1 MIAVLRRIL
10 SCFLFAVVV
19 LAGFGPADFFQ
30 DLPRTLFF
38 FSSIVVIFR
47 LSGSQVAL
55 KKGKEQGES
64 DSLFVLLLVLT
75 FAAGFF
81 IPFFAGRKIFDLN
94 IPSFLRYLG
103 LFCVHAGMF
112 IRLVAVRT
120 LKRQFSIYVAIQENH
135 QLITNGIY
143 SQIRHPIYLGAFLT
157 LTGFALIFP
166 TLPGFLFV
174 FIYSMLLG
182 HRMTQEERLM
192 LKHFGS
198 VYEEYISKSYR
209 LIPHIY

>member
-1 MIAVLRRIL
+1 MIPVLRATL
-10 SCFLFAVVV
+10 SCFAFAVVV
-19 LAGFGPADFFQ
+19 LTGFGPAKFFD

-38 FSSIVVIFR
+38 FSALIIIFR
-47 LSGSQVAL
+47 LSDGQISRNR
-55 KKGKEQGES
+55 GKEQGES
-64 DSLFVLLLVLT
+64 KSLFALLILLT
-75 FAAGFF
+75 LATGFF
-81 IPFFAGRKIFDLN
+81 IPFFSSRKITDLN
-94 IPSFLRYLG
+94 FPIFFRYLG
-103 LFCVHAGMF
+103 LVLFHTGMF
-112 IRLVAVRT
+112 IRINAVRT

-135 QLITNGIY
+135 QLITSGIY
-143 SQIRHPIYLGAFLT
+143 SQIRHPIYLGAFLS

-166 TLPGFLFV
+166 TLLGFLFV
-174 FIYSMLLG
+174 IIYSMLLG

>member
-1 MIAVLRRIL
+1 VLRPIL
-10 SCFLFAVVV
+10 SCFAFATVI
-19 LAGFGPADFFQ
+19 LAGFGSTEFFN

-38 FSSIVVIFR
+38 FSTLVIIIR
-47 LSGSQVAL
+47 LSDGQTSL
-55 KKGKEQGES
+55 KRGKEQGES
-64 DSLFVLLLVLT
+64 ESLFILLIVLT
-75 FAAGFF
+75 LATGFF
-81 IPFFAGRKIFDLN
+81 IPFFASRKITELN
-94 IPSFLRYLG
+94 LSIFFRYLG
-103 LFCVHAGMF
+103 LILFHTGMF
-112 IRLVAVRT
+112 IRIQAVRT

-143 SQIRHPIYLGAFLT
+143 SQIRHPIYLGAFLS

-166 TLPGFLFV
+166 TLLGFLFV
-174 FIYSMLLG
+174 IVYSMLLG